1 MLSQGFLTEVE
12 KLFDRGDL
20 DPDLPSIKAVGY
32 RQAWAHL
39 QGEIDHETMRDR
51 AIIAT
56 RQLAKRQYTWLRSW
70 KNLKILGSPDLS
82 QALKILE
89 GASILPLS

>member
-1 MLSQGFLTEVE
+1 
-12 KLFDRGDL
+12 
-20 DPDLPSIKAVGY
+20 
-32 RQAWAHL
+32 
-39 QGEIDHETMRDR
+39 MRER

-70 KNLKILGSPDLS
+70 KDLKILESPDLP

-89 GASILPLS
+89 GASIFPLS